1 VQFEPIDEIEIAPNR
16 KPLPDQE
23 LVFNSQ
29 SKLNS
34 VPSTRRSG
42 KTTGIVYYGSIYAL
56 QGKHIAICYPTYDE
70 CAESFIL
77 FENGLEPFLASKN
90 GINKRALTFRLL
102 TGGSIRFFSYEAWKK
117 IRGKKFHYVFCDEF
131 QECQIEE
138 SNFTA
143 AMYPTLSDYSGKA
156 FFFGTPK
163 KNTLIEVFHLKKEP
177 EWNHLIM
184 KATNNPRISQ
194 DEIEFQRRNLPPL
207 VFAQEWEGEFV
218 DFSGSMW
225 LYEFKK
231 DIHLQSGLEITPYDS
246 LHLSFDFNNEP
257 CTCLISQKID
267 KPASE
272 GGGINFIKEFAVNGG
287 TRPLCNELKKYL
299 DLIKIKGFK
308 SAIWV
313 TGDNSGTKHDTRSN
327 TTDYQLIRDILG
339 IPFAFFIDTRKA
351 NPRLTH
357 SRNICNIAFYHNL
370 VFIDPEGCPI
380 LAADCAKAKPKEGT
394 DELIKD
400 RVNNKNDSM
409 DAFRYD
415 LNAWFKSMDDIFLY
429 SRIVNGNQHN
439 QENSNNL
446 S

>member
-1 VQFEPIDEIEIAPNR
+1 LISATQYELVLIPNR

-23 LVFNSQ
+23 LVFNSKT
-29 SKLNS
+29 KLNT

-42 KTTGIVYYGSIYAL
+42 KTTGIKYYSVLNAASGE
-56 QGKHIAICYPTYDE
+56 QIAIVYPTYDE
-70 CAESFIL
+70 CKEI
-77 FENGLEPFLASKN
+77 FLSIQNAVVDLAAIN
-90 GINKRALTFRLL
+90 GIDKGALIIRLR
-102 TGGSIRFFSYEAWKK
+102 TGGTIRFFSYEAFSR
-117 IRGKKFHYVFCDEF
+117 IRGKKFHKVYCDEF
-131 QECQIEE
+131 QECKIEE
-138 SNFTA
+138 GQFFA
-143 AMYPTLSDYSGKA
+143 ALLPTLADFRGQA

-163 KNTLIEVFHLKKEP
+163 KNTLIHTFSLKKEP
-177 EWNHLIM
+177 EWRHFQM
-184 KATNNPRISQ
+184 QAVNNPFISPE
-194 DEIEFQRRNLPPL
+194 EIELQRKILPPM
-207 VFAQEWEGEFV
+207 VFAQEWLAEFV

-287 TRPLCNELKKYL
+287 TRPLCNEVKKYL
-299 DLIKIKGFK
+299 ELIKIKGFK

-380 LAADCAKAKPKEGT
+380 LAADCTKAKPKEGT

-429 SRIVNGNQHN
+429 SRIVNGSQHN

>member
-1 VQFEPIDEIEIAPNR
+1 MQFEQIEEIEICPNR

-23 LVFNSQ
+23 LVFNSKA
-29 SKLNS
+29 KLNS

-42 KTTGIVYYGSIYAL
+42 KTTGIVFYGSIFAL

-77 FENGLEPFLASKN
+77 FEKGLEPFLASNN
-90 GINKRALTFRLL
+90 GINKKALTFRLL

-131 QECQIEE
+131 QECLLEE
-138 SNFTA
+138 SYFTA

-163 KNTLIEVFHLKKEP
+163 KNTLIESFHLKTDP

-184 KATNNPRISQ
+184 KATNNPRISP

-218 DFSGSMW
+218 DFNTNMW

-231 DIHLQSGLEITPYDS
+231 SIHLESGLEIEPYDP
-246 LHLSFDFNNEP
+246 LHLSFDFNVEP

-267 KPASE
+267 KPLSE
-272 GGGINFIKEFAVNGG
+272 GGGINYIKEFAINGG
-287 TRPLCNELKKYL
+287 TQQLCFEVKKYL
-299 DLIKIKGFK
+299 DLIKIKGFN
-308 SAIWV
+308 STIWV
-313 TGDNSGTKHDTRSN
+313 TGDNSGTKGDTRSN

-351 NPRLTH
+351 NPKLSH

-370 VFIDPEGCPI
+370 VYIDPEGCPI
-380 LAADCAKAKPKEGT
+380 LAADCHKAKPKEGS

-400 RVNNKNDSM
+400 RANNKLDSF
-409 DAFRYD
+409 DALRYD
-415 LNAWFKSMDDIFLY
+415 LNAWFKAMDDIFRF
-429 SRIVNGNQHN
+429 SKIVNRS
-439 QENSNNL
+439 EKSK
-446 S
+446 